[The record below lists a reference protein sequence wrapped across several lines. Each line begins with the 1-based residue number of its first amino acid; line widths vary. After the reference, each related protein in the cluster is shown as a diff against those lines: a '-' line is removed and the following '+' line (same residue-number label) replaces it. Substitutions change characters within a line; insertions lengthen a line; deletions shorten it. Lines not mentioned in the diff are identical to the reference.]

1 MSRHTPPA
9 WFVAVTAV
17 FTLVILV
24 MAVAETS
31 LWTHYLIDR
40 GEFLCLGGLLFA
52 LGAGVHLHRTG
63 RLGASLPLFV
73 PWLLYP
79 VVTQGDQI
87 IDNLAIGGMRL
98 FAHAV
103 LLVLF
108 LAPLGVAAAGA
119 EFLRRPPW
127 IAALLLLEIGIA
139 HRYLGAIMVG
149 LLIAALIVY
158 LGFVLARRSAPVGSA
173 SGVAGGRAALSLLL
187 VGIVLSLALYLGY
200 KHRPGAYQGSPH
212 HFNDPS
218 RRDQDYSLDRVP
230 LSAGEATT
238 LPEETR
244 AEAQAVLGSYG
255 DALEKLLG
263 AYYLLDRNYN
273 YAFHNALFLRH
284 TPVVPGFRAKALE
297 AIADARR
304 DAEQTSERREG
315 LGGAIACSHPLS
327 AFLEDVAG
335 FSDFQFER
343 ARTLEEMSGR
353 FEKTEA
359 GLQHATHLYEGEGKI
374 LGIRLAQVVRKHR
387 LLLDRSDFAGV
398 TSAFVEA
405 AARIEARYADR
416 IVGF

>member
-17 FTLVILV
+17 FTLVVLV

-87 IDNLAIGGMRL
+87 IDNLTIGGMRL

-108 LAPLGVAAAGA
+108 LAPLGVAAAGSQS
-119 EFLRRPPW
+119 LRRPPW

-139 HRYLGAIMVG
+139 HRYLGAILVG
-149 LLIAALIVY
+149 LLVATLIVY
-158 LGFVLARRSAPVGSA
+158 LGFVLARRSAPRSAA
-173 SGVAGGRAALSLLL
+173 SGVAGGRAALSIL
-187 VGIVLSLALYLGY
+187 VAGIALSLALYLGY

-212 HFNDPS
+212 HFHDPF
-218 RRDQDYSLDRVP
+218 RPDQDYSLDRVP
-230 LSAGEATT
+230 LPVGEATP
-238 LPEETR
+238 LPTETV
-244 AEAQAVLGSYG
+244 AEARAVLTSYG
-255 DALEKLLG
+255 EALEKLLG
-263 AYYLLDRNYN
+263 AYYVLDRNYN
-273 YAFHNALFLRH
+273 YAFHNALFLRE
-284 TPVVPGFRAKALE
+284 TPVVPGFRAKALD

-304 DAEQTSERREG
+304 EAEEAGERRAG
-315 LGGAIACSHPLS
+315 LGGAVACSHPLS
-327 AFLEDVAG
+327 AFLDEVAR

-343 ARTLEEMSGR
+343 ARLLEEMSGT

-359 GLQHATHLYEGEGKI
+359 GLQHATHLYEGEGKV

-387 LLLDRSDFAGV
+387 LLLERSDFAGV
-398 TSAFVEA
+398 TSPFVEA
-405 AARIEARYADR
+405 AARIEAKYAER

>member
-1 MSRHTPPA
+1 MSRHTPPV

-31 LWTHYLIDR
+31 VWTHYLIDR
-40 GEFLCLGGLLFA
+40 GELLCLGGLAFA
-52 LGAGVHLHRTG
+52 LGAGLHLHRTG

-87 IDNLAIGGMRL
+87 IDNLTIGGMRL

-108 LAPLGVAAAGA
+108 LAPLGVASAGA
-119 EFLRRPPW
+119 KFLRRPPS
-127 IAALLLLEIGIA
+127 IAALLLLEIWIA
-139 HRYLGAIMVG
+139 YRYLGAIMVG
-149 LLIAALIVY
+149 LLVASLIAY
-158 LGFVLARRSAPVGSA
+158 LGWILARRRAQVRDTPRI
-173 SGVAGGRAALSLLL
+173 AGGSAALSLLL
-187 VGIVLSLALYLGY
+187 VGISLSLALYLGY

-212 HFNDPS
+212 HFHDPS
-218 RRDQDYSLDRVP
+218 RPGEDYSLENGRLP
-230 LSAGEATT
+230 AGEAAPLPTET
-238 LPEETR
+238 L
-244 AEAQAVLGSYG
+244 AEAGAVLSSYG
-255 DALEKLLG
+255 EALERLLS
-263 AYYLLDRNYN
+263 AYYVLDRNYN

-297 AIADARR
+297 AIAEARR
-304 DAEQTSERREG
+304 QSEEAGEKRAA
-315 LGGAIACSHPLS
+315 LGETLVCTHPLS
-327 AFLEDVAG
+327 AFLEEVAR

-343 ARTLEEMSGR
+343 ARVLEAMSGR

-387 LLLDRSDFAGV
+387 PLLDRPEFAGV
-398 TSAFVEA
+398 ASPFLEA
-405 AARIEARYADR
+405 ALRIEARYADR

>member
-40 GEFLCLGGLLFA
+40 GEFLCLGGLAFA

-87 IDNLAIGGMRL
+87 IDNLTIGGMRL

-103 LLVLF
+103 LLILF
-108 LAPLGVAAAGA
+108 LAPLAVAAAGSK
-119 EFLRRPPW
+119 FLRRPPGV
-127 IAALLLLEIGIA
+127 AALLLLEIWIA
-139 HRYLGAIMVG
+139 HRYLGAILVG
-149 LLIAALIVY
+149 LLAASLVVY
-158 LGFVLARRSAPVGSA
+158 LGWALARGRTREGGAPGI
-173 SGVAGGRAALSLLL
+173 AGGRAALSLLL

-212 HFNDPS
+212 HFHDPS
-218 RRDQDYSLDRVP
+218 RPDQDYSLDLVRLP
-230 LSAGEATT
+230 SGEATPLSPET
-238 LPEETR
+238 L
-244 AEAQAVLGSYG
+244 AEARAVLASYG
-255 DALEKLLG
+255 VALEKLLD
-263 AYYLLDRNYN
+263 AYYVLDRNYN
-273 YAFHNALFLRH
+273 YAFHNALFLRN
-284 TPVVPGFRAKALE
+284 TPVVPGFRAKAIA
-297 AIADARR
+297 AIAQARR
-304 DAEQTSERREG
+304 EAEAAGERRAA
-315 LGGAIACSHPLS
+315 LGETLACTHPLS
-327 AFLEDVAG
+327 AFLEEVG
-335 FSDFQFER
+335 RFSEFQFER
-343 ARTLEEMSGR
+343 ARILEEMSGS

-374 LGIRLAQVVRKHR
+374 LGIRLAQVVRKHQP
-387 LLLDRSDFAGV
+387 LLERSDFAAV
-398 TSAFVEA
+398 TSPFVEA
-405 AARIEARYADR
+405 AARVEARYADR